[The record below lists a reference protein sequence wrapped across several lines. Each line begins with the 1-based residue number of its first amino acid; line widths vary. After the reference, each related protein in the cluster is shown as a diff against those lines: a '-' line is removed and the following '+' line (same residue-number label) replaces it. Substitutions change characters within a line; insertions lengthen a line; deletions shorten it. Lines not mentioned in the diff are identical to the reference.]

1 MIMELVK
8 KRVQNS
14 TAQDSFLFPELS
26 TNRQGLRTDGL
37 GKRFGRLKDSLGFG
51 PKLVFHSI
59 RKSFT
64 TFMEQAEV
72 PEGVTA
78 DIVGHEKQTITYGLY
93 SGGTSN
99 QQKLDAILKLP
110 TDFILDA
117 SVS

>member
-1 MIMELVK
+1 
-8 KRVQNS
+8 
-14 TAQDSFLFPELS
+14 
-26 TNRQGLRTDGL
+26 
-37 GKRFGRLKDSLGFG
+37 
-51 PKLVFHSI
+51 
-59 RKSFT
+59 
-64 TFMEQAEV
+64 MEQAEV